1 MSLIESFANVLVGL
15 LVSLASQLVIF
26 QMYGIHISL
35 DDNIR
40 ITLWFT
46 LISIVRSYALRRF
59 FTNLHR
65 GFER

>member
-1 MSLIESFANVLVGL
+1 MSLIESLSNVVVGL

-26 QMYGIHISL
+26 KMYGIHISL
-35 DDNIR
+35 GDNIK

-59 FTNLHR
+59 FANLHR